1 MIDIQ
6 KLTRIVPDFPKP
18 GIGFFDI
25 TTVLKDGPAFGQ
37 VIDSFYEV
45 YREWDID
52 KIVGIE
58 ARGFVYASALAY
70 KMKKGLILVRK
81 PGKLPSEVLH
91 HEYELEY
98 GTDSVEMHKDAVE
111 HDEKVLV
118 IDDLLATG
126 GTAEATCKLVEQA
139 GGIVAGVGFMIE
151 LCFLNGRNK
160 LKNHDIYSM
169 LQIEEE

>member
-45 YREWDID
+45 YKDRDID
-52 KIVGIE
+52 KIAGIE

-70 KMKKGLILVRK
+70 KLKKGLILVRK

-111 HDEKVLV
+111 HDENILV
-118 IDDLLATG
+118 IDDLMATG

-139 GGIVAGVGFMIE
+139 GAIVAGVGFMIE

-169 LQIEEE
+169 LKIN

>member
-45 YREWDID
+45 YREWERH
-52 KIVGIE
+52 KIVGRE
-58 ARGFVYASALAY
+58 AGGGGEEAALSY

-126 GTAEATCKLVEQA
+126 GSAAAGVKLSTSMGANVVSVTVLVEL
-139 GGIVAGVGFMIE
+139 E
-151 LCFLNGRNK
+151 FLNGRAS
-160 LKNHDIYSM
+160 LPAGLDVFSM
-169 LQIEEE
+169 VRY

>member
-25 TTVLKDGPAFGQ
+25 TTVLKDGPAFRQ

-45 YREWDID
+45 YRERDID
-52 KIVGIE
+52 KIAGIE

-70 KMKKGLILVRK
+70 KLKKGLILVRK

-91 HEYELEY
+91 HEYALEY

-111 HDEKVLV
+111 HDENILV

-126 GTAEATCKLVEQA
+126 GTMEATVRLVEQCGA
-139 GGIVAGVGFMIE
+139 EIIE
-151 LCFLNGRNK
+151 LAFLIELTALKGRER
-160 LKNHDIYSM
+160 LAPHPVISLIQY
-169 LQIEEE
+169 

>member
-45 YREWDID
+45 YRKRDID

-169 LQIEEE
+169 LLIEEE

>member
-45 YREWDID
+45 YRERDID

-169 LQIEEE
+169 LQID

>member
-52 KIVGIE
+52 KIAGIE

-169 LQIEEE
+169 LLIEEE